1 MQPDIATSD
10 PVIAFFEWF
19 VFDADGARYF
29 AGKPQ
34 MNRSRY
40 SMSMRIVRFDPE
52 TRRGTDESGTVYELM
67 GTCAFCVSVPVVWET
82 WLSDRE
88 WSNWQDVTSEYMA
101 PRPTCH

>member
-1 MQPDIATSD
+1 MPPDIATPD
-10 PVIAFFEWF
+10 PVNRFFDWF

-29 AGKPQ
+29 AGKAQ

-40 SMSMRIVRFDPE
+40 SMSMRIVHFDYE
-52 TRRGTDESGTVYELM
+52 TRRGTDESGTVYELV

-88 WSNWQDVTSEYMA
+88 CSTWRDVTSEYVA
-101 PRPTCH
+101 PRPTHH

>member
-1 MQPDIATSD
+1 MPPDIATPD
-10 PVIAFFEWF
+10 PVISFFEWF
-19 VFDADGARYF
+19 VFDVDGARYF
-29 AGKPQ
+29 AGKAQ

-40 SMSMRIVRFDPE
+40 SMSMRIVRFDHE
-52 TRRGTDESGTVYELM
+52 TRRGTDESGTVYELN

-88 WSNWQDVTSEYMA
+88 WSTWRDVTSDYVA